1 MLRKLGVGRLVFF
14 EVLASRNNYRLIA
27 KLKKQM
33 YSLVFKKSFSHNG
46 SHSSLWMKFIG
57 NETIMA
63 DGGVLCRYHQGELFP
78 IYQFDRNIY
87 LMQVAKNVLHILLY
101 EPDQFF
107 LWRFDGSL
115 PEFSSTE
122 LQFYYENSKSEFGS
136 YFIDLPDSSW
146 ETGIF
151 DFNKNSHLFKGEKT
165 KDYTVVNG
173 NLFLSLDSNN
183 LLVYRF
189 SDSGDQLWNCQL
201 PNRPFWEDNTGPSEL
216 RRDTITKIIGLHNA
230 LIWVATFS
238 GSIYAI
244 NVDTGKIIYGV
255 QNPDQEHVKDI
266 WKKKFLTGKTQYSL
280 NDVPSITKSVEFE
293 TSEFD
298 AKNNMIFGLWMQKY
312 WEFDVYRPNESLR
325 VVDIGGYL
333 KQKNY
338 QSLDFVS
345 NSLPFDD
352 EHIYTCESYQGIVLA
367 INRKT
372 LEIDWSYEIDIE
384 PQGLLRKILT
394 VYYHNNQLFVVDRE
408 NTLYVFEKINAST

>member
-46 SHSSLWMKFIG
+46 SHSSLWMKFMG

-63 DGGVLCRYHQGELFP
+63 DGGLLCRYNKGELVP

-87 LMQVAKNVLHILLY
+87 LMQAAKNVLHILLY
-101 EPDQFF
+101 EPNQFF

-122 LQFYYENSKSEFGS
+122 LQFSSENSESGFSS
-136 YFIDLPDSSW
+136 YFIKHPDSSR
-146 ETGIF
+146 ESGIF
-151 DFNKNSHLFKGEKT
+151 DFKNNNIVFKENRIKEFIVVNKNIFTQLDEDNLIISRLS
-165 KDYTVVNG
+165 NLG
-173 NLFLSLDSNN
+173 NLIWS
-183 LLVYRF
+183 
-189 SDSGDQLWNCQL
+189 CQL
-201 PNRPFWEDNTGPSEL
+201 PNRPFWQDNTGPGEL
-216 RRDTITKIIGLHNA
+216 INDTIIKIIGSHNA
-230 LIWVATFS
+230 LIWVAAFS
-238 GSIYAI
+238 GSIYGI
-244 NVDTGKIIYGV
+244 SIDTGKIIHDIE
-255 QNPDQEHVKDI
+255 NPNQDQIKNL
-266 WKKKFLTGKTQYSL
+266 WKERFLTGKTQYL
-280 NDVPSITKSVEFE
+280 LKDAPSITKSTAFE
-293 TSEFD
+293 TSVLD
-298 AKNNMIFGLWMQKY
+298 AKQNMIFGLRTRKY
-312 WEFDVYRPNESLR
+312 WEFDVHRPNESLR
-325 VVDIGGYL
+325 VVDMCGYL

-384 PQGLLRKILT
+384 RQGLLRKILT

-408 NTLYVFEKINAST
+408 NTLYVFEKTNAST

>member
-1 MLRKLGVGRLVFF
+1 
-14 EVLASRNNYRLIA
+14 
-27 KLKKQM
+27 M

-46 SHSSLWMKFIG
+46 SHSSLWMKFMG
-57 NETIMA
+57 DETIMA
-63 DGGVLCRYHQGELFP
+63 DGGVLCRYKKGELFP

-87 LMQVAKNVLHILLY
+87 LMQVAQHVIHILLY

-122 LQFYYENSKSEFGS
+122 LQFSSENSESGFSS
-136 YFIDLPDSSW
+136 YFIKHPDSSR
-146 ETGIF
+146 ESGIF
-151 DFNKNSHLFKGEKT
+151 DFKNNTIVFKENRIKKFIVVNKNIFIHLNYNDLVMSRLSES
-165 KDYTVVNG
+165 G
-173 NLFLSLDSNN
+173 NLIWS
-183 LLVYRF
+183 
-189 SDSGDQLWNCQL
+189 CQL

-216 RRDTITKIIGLHNA
+216 RRDTITKIIGLHDA

-244 NVDTGKIIYGV
+244 NIDTGKIIYGV
-255 QNPDQEHVKDI
+255 QNPDQEQVKDI

-280 NDVPSITKSVEFE
+280 KDVPSITKSVEFE

-298 AKNNMIFGLWMQKY
+298 AKNNMIFGLWMQKF
-312 WEFDVYRPNESLR
+312 WEFDVNRPNESLR
-325 VVDIGGYL
+325 VVDMGGYL

-372 LEIDWSYEIDIE
+372 LEIDWSYEIDLE
-384 PQGLLRKILT
+384 RKGLLRKILT
-394 VYYHNNQLFVVDRE
+394 LYYHNNQLFVV
-408 NTLYVFEKINAST
+408 TLHHNKLSRSVSS

>member
-1 MLRKLGVGRLVFF
+1 
-14 EVLASRNNYRLIA
+14 
-27 KLKKQM
+27 M

-63 DGGVLCRYHQGELFP
+63 DGGVLCRYNKGELVP

-87 LMQVAKNVLHILLY
+87 LMQVAQHVLHILLY
-101 EPDQFF
+101 EPNQFF

-122 LQFYYENSKSEFGS
+122 LQIYYENSKSEFGS
-136 YFIDLPDSSW
+136 YFIKHPDSPR
-146 ETGIF
+146 EIGIF
-151 DFNKNSHLFKGEKT
+151 DFKKNCPLFKGEK
-165 KDYTVVNG
+165 KSSYIIANG
-173 NLFLSLDSNN
+173 NLFLSLASND

-189 SDSGDQLWNCQL
+189 SDAGDQLWSCQL
-201 PNRPFWEDNTGPSEL
+201 PNRPFWQDNTGPDEL
-216 RRDTITKIIGLHNA
+216 INDKITKIIGIHNA
-230 LIWVATFS
+230 LIWVATMS

-244 NVDTGKIIYGV
+244 NIDTGKIIYGV
-255 QNPDQEHVKDI
+255 QNPDQEQVKDI

-280 NDVPSITKSVEFE
+280 KDVPSITKSVEFE

-312 WEFDVYRPNESLR
+312 WEFDVHRPNESLR
-325 VVDIGGYL
+325 VVDMGGYL

-352 EHIYTCESYQGIVLA
+352 EYIYTCESYQGIIVA

-408 NTLYVFEKINAST
+408 NTLYVFEKTNAST